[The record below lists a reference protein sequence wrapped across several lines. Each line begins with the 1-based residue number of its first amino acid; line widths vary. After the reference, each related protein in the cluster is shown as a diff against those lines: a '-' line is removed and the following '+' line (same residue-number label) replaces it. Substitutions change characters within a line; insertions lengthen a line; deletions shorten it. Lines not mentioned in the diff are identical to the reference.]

1 MSYIVIIIT
10 KQIVIITIERS
21 IKMTDEQM
29 LLAISNMMDAKL
41 KPVHNEI
48 QAVKTGLQTEIQAV
62 KADLQAEIQAVK
74 TDLQAEIQAVKTD
87 LQAVKADLQAV
98 KADLQAVKISQENVI
113 LPRLEEIESCY
124 TDTYKRYQ
132 NGIDKIDA
140 MEIDINNLKK
150 VTLQH
155 SEAIAKLQK
164 MA

>member
-1 MSYIVIIIT
+1 
-10 KQIVIITIERS
+10 
-21 IKMTDEQM
+21 MTDEQM

-48 QAVKTGLQTEIQAV
+48 QAVKTGLQTEI
-62 KADLQAEIQAVK
+62 
-74 TDLQAEIQAVKTD
+74 
-87 LQAVKADLQAV
+87 QAVKADLQAV

>member
-1 MSYIVIIIT
+1 
-10 KQIVIITIERS
+10 
-21 IKMTDEQM
+21 MTDEQM

>member
-1 MSYIVIIIT
+1 
-10 KQIVIITIERS
+10 
-21 IKMTDEQM
+21 MTDEQM

-62 KADLQAEIQAVK
+62 KA
-74 TDLQAEIQAVKTD
+74 DLQAEIQAVKTD